1 MTTGMRRLGATI
13 ALLGLLAAGACDNG
27 SDGSDGS
34 DDSAA
39 NVRRPGDAKNPK
51 PSPSPTVVSSKPTG
65 WGPTQGDLAEAKS
78 AVADLSLRELAGQVI
93 VASYTGT
100 GSPTRF
106 VERHHL
112 GGVIVMTE
120 NVASTEAAAD
130 AMRTLQDESD
140 RDWPL
145 WLSVDQEGGIV
156 ERLGAPMTQFP
167 AYMTA
172 GAGRNERAAEAA
184 AKAAGGEL
192 VDAGFTVVYAP
203 DADVTIG
210 PSDPTIGS
218 RSAGSRPGL
227 VVKTVTASLDG
238 YDRSGIIPVIKHF
251 PGHGSVSADSH
262 EVLPVQDASLAELKR
277 RDLRPFAAAIGAKAP
292 AVMISHIAVKSVD
305 RGVPSSLSR
314 PVVTGLLRHRMGFD
328 GVAVTDALNMGAIV
342 NTYGAGGAAV
352 RALRAGEDVLL
363 MPASVPAAIG
373 AIVSAVRDGRL
384 PRERLEQA
392 ATRMIAL
399 LLHQQAAGT
408 DGRSLGSSTKQSLA
422 LSRAGITV
430 VDGPCRGR
438 MVRGA
443 VNPTGDSDAVAAF
456 TEAAESAGL
465 SVGSGTVV
473 DFTGYAEGPGSGDI
487 VVSTDTPYVLGR
499 SDATM
504 ARIALYGDTPEA
516 MRALVEVLTGDRTA
530 PGRLPVPVHG
540 VVRDG
545 C

>member
-1 MTTGMRRLGATI
+1 MTTRMRRLGATI
-13 ALLGLLAAGACDNG
+13 ALLGLIAVGACD
-27 SDGSDGS
+27 SSS
-34 DDSAA
+34 DDSGGSEGSVSSGGKRAES
-39 NVRRPGDAKNPK
+39 KS
-51 PSPSPTVVSSKPTG
+51 PSPSSNQTVDSNKPTG
-65 WGPTQGDLAEAKS
+65 WGPTEGELAEAEG

-93 VASYTGT
+93 VAAYTGT

-130 AMRTLQDESD
+130 AMRTLQDEAD
-140 RDWPL
+140 RAWPL

-172 GAGRNERAAEAA
+172 GAGRRAHATEAA
-184 AKAAGGEL
+184 AKAAGSEL
-192 VDAGFTVVYAP
+192 INAGFTVVYAP
-203 DADVTIG
+203 DADVTVG

-218 RSAGSRPGL
+218 RSAGSSPGL
-227 VVKTVTASLDG
+227 VSKTVTASLEG
-238 YDRSGIIPVIKHF
+238 YDRSGIIPVVKHF
-251 PGHGSVSADSH
+251 PGHGSVTADSH
-262 EVLPVQDASLAELKR
+262 NVLPVQKASLAELKH
-277 RDLRPFAAAIGAKAP
+277 RDLRPFAAAIKAKAP
-292 AVMISHIAVKSVD
+292 AVMISHIAVESVD
-305 RGVPSSLSR
+305 PGVPSSLSR
-314 PVVTGLLRHRMGFD
+314 RVVTGLLRHRMGFD
-328 GVAVTDALNMGAIV
+328 GVAITDALNMGAIV

-352 RALRAGEDVLL
+352 KALKAGDDVLL
-363 MPASVPAAIG
+363 MPASVPKAIG
-373 AIVSAVRDGRL
+373 AIVSAVHDGRL

-408 DGRSLGSSTKQSLA
+408 DGRALGSSTKHSLA

-430 VDGPCRGR
+430 VDGPCQGP

-443 VNPTGDSDAVAAF
+443 VRPTGDSDAVAAF

-465 SVGSGTVV
+465 SVGSGTTV
-473 DFTGYAEGPGSGDI
+473 DFTGYADGPGSGDI

-499 SDATM
+499 SDATT

-516 MRALVEVLTGDRTA
+516 MRALVDVLTGDRSA
-530 PGRLPVPVHG
+530 PGRLPVPVEG

>member
-1 MTTGMRRLGATI
+1 MTTGRRRLGATI
-13 ALLGLLAAGACDNG
+13 ALLGLLAASACDN
-27 SDGSDGS
+27 SSDGS
-34 DDSAA
+34 DDSAS
-39 NVRRPGDAKNPK
+39 NVRRPADIES
-51 PSPSPTVVSSKPTG
+51 PSPSPSPPVDSVRPTG
-65 WGPTQGDLAEAKS
+65 WGPTEGELAEAKR

-93 VASYTGT
+93 VAAYTGT
-100 GSPTRF
+100 GSPTGF

-112 GGVIVMTE
+112 GGVIVFTE

-130 AMRTLQDESD
+130 AMRTLQNETD

-145 WLSVDQEGGIV
+145 WISVDQEGGIV
-156 ERLGAPMTQFP
+156 ERLGEPMTQFP

-172 GAGRNERAAEAA
+172 GAAHNEHLTEAA

-203 DADVTIG
+203 DADVTVG

-218 RSAGSRPGL
+218 RSAGSSPGL
-227 VVKTVTASLDG
+227 VSKTVRASLEG
-238 YDRSGIIPVIKHF
+238 YERSGIIPVVKHF
-251 PGHGSVSADSH
+251 PGHGSVPADSH
-262 EVLPVQDASLAELKR
+262 DVLPVQDASLAELKH
-277 RDLRPFAAAIGAKAP
+277 RDLRPFAAAIEANAP
-292 AVMISHIAVKSVD
+292 AVMISHIAVRSVD

-328 GVAVTDALNMGAIV
+328 GVAITDALNMGAIV

-352 RALRAGEDVLL
+352 KALKAGDDVLL
-363 MPASVPAAIG
+363 MPASVPKAIG

-384 PRERLEQA
+384 LRARLEQA
-392 ATRMIAL
+392 ATRMVAL

-430 VDGPCRGR
+430 VDGPCQGP

-443 VNPTGDSDAVAAF
+443 VEPTGDPDAVAAF

-465 SVGSGTVV
+465 RVGSGTKV

-487 VVSTDTPYVLGR
+487 VVSTDTPYVLGH
-499 SDATM
+499 SDATL

-530 PGRLPVPVHG
+530 PGRLPVRVNG